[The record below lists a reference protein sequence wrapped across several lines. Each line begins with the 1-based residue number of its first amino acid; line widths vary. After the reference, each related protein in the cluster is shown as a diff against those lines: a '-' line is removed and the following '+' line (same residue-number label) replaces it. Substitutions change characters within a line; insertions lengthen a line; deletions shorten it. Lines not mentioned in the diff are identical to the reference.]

1 MVPTEE
7 ELANRIVRQLS
18 WRNTETVA
26 LIWRGYLAG
35 LLEWGLIEV
44 STYGRLS
51 KLLPKVGGKALYE
64 LFADEPISP
73 EQEAEIDAD
82 LALSAQPESEG

>member
-26 LIWRGYLAG
+26 LIWHGYLSG
-35 LLEWGLIEV
+35 LLEWSLIEV
-44 STYGRLS
+44 SSYDRLR
-51 KLLPKVGGKALYE
+51 KLLPDVGNKELVE
-64 LFADEPISP
+64 LFLDEPISP

-82 LALSAQPESEG
+82 LASSTQPESDG

>member
-1 MVPTEE
+1 MTPTEE
-7 ELANRIVRQLS
+7 ELANRIQRQLS
-18 WRNTETVA
+18 WRNTEAVA

-44 STYGRLS
+44 STYDRLR
-51 KLLPKVGGKALYE
+51 KLLPKVGSKALVE

-73 EQEAEIDAD
+73 EQEAEIDSD
-82 LALSAQPESEG
+82 LAPSTQPASEG